1 MLVDISTIGV
11 AAMGGMAEIFVGTNT
26 SINEG
31 IMRQASQKTEI
42 LYKKNGRV
50 KLTTL
55 KEDKVKNEDI
65 LDSILPKDKSMA
77 GPFIYLG
84 ANILN
89 IQKYTLLQQ
98 EVSKDDIDA
107 MLQGKNLAL
116 GFMVQLAI
124 VGSFTI
130 ALFVLTIANLVRIGM
145 IWILVALGPLFFLI
159 R

>member
-1 MLVDISTIGV
+1 M
-11 AAMGGMAEIFVGTNT
+11 FVGSDS

-31 IMRQASQKTEI
+31 IMRQASQKTQ
-42 LYKKNGRV
+42 LLHKKNGRV
-50 KLTTL
+50 ELTTL
-55 KEDKVKNEDI
+55 SDEKMESADI

-84 ANILN
+84 ANVLN

-98 EVSKDDIDA
+98 EFNEDDIDA

-124 VGSFTI
+124 VGSFTM
-130 ALFVLTIANLVRIGM
+130 ALFVLTIANLIRIGM
-145 IWILVALGPLFFLI
+145 IWILIAL
-159 R
+159 